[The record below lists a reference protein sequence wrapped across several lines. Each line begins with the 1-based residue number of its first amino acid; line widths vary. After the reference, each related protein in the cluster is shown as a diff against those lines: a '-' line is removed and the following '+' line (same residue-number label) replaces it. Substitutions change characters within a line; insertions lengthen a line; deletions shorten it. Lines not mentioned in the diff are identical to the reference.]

1 MQFRH
6 LPHFGR
12 RHPAHSL
19 HLRRLVLFLRSNGAH
34 VEVVVSFSVPMFE
47 RWYSSLRHVDFRVI
61 FLRYEW
67 VIWEWHDRN
76 VKKMWHSLQR
86 SRTPRTRRTY
96 PLLILLCWHE
106 FELLVRG
113 FQWCRIDT
121 VYAISMIRVTTSTS
135 LTGYGV
141 GDRRYR
147 KTTELT
153 FVTFV
158 RHDLF
163 LVDVEIVLFDHTEQS
178 ICNSTQ
184 RRGFHDWIFH
194 TTCFLSWSKGKFS
207 MICIFLNVRQSINV
221 FELFCDEIVE
231 CTCCVRARSAS

>member
-76 VKKMWHSLQR
+76 VKKRGDILSNIREHHVHVAHIHSWFSSAGMNLNCLFVDFSDVGSIPFMQ
-86 SRTPRTRRTY
+86 SRWYALPHRRR
-96 PLLILLCWHE
+96 WQDMVS
-106 FELLVRG
+106 VREEIARPQSSHSSPSFG
-113 FQWCRIDT
+113 TIC
-121 VYAISMIRVTTSTS
+121 SS
-135 LTGYGV
+135 LT
-141 GDRRYR
+141 
-147 KTTELT
+147 
-153 FVTFV
+153 
-158 RHDLF
+158 
-163 LVDVEIVLFDHTEQS
+163 
-178 ICNSTQ
+178 
-184 RRGFHDWIFH
+184 
-194 TTCFLSWSKGKFS
+194 
-207 MICIFLNVRQSINV
+207 
-221 FELFCDEIVE
+221 
-231 CTCCVRARSAS
+231 